1 METRIVLGIGG
12 VMLEIVK
19 HGNSGC
25 RNECPECGKL
35 TYVSIKFG
43 AGLLWMKKYEQYK
56 CERCRLHMEV

>member
-1 METRIVLGIGG
+1 
-12 VMLEIVK
+12 MLEIVK